1 MEISSIEDDESE
13 KNRKLMSR
21 ISFWISII
29 VSTAI
34 VVWYVATHPPDSKEV
49 QKMRI
54 FFKENSRD
62 VSVFIALPRDEM
74 KEYAE
79 QKRHPFY
86 KSFLEKSEADRDK
99 IRAMIHVSIDYTPYQ
114 YWFNMVFLWIIA
126 FTTLWFFGLM
136 TEGALV
142 IMKKERT
149 ERIRKFNEKSETT
162 NPQTDDKSESNS

>member
-1 MEISSIEDDESE
+1 MEISSIEDDESD

-34 VVWYVATHPPDSKEV
+34 VVWYVTTHPPDSKEV

-74 KEYAE
+74 KDYAE

-99 IRAMIHVSIDYTPYQ
+99 IRAMIHISIDYTPYQ

-142 IMKKERT
+142 IMKKERI
-149 ERIRKFNEKSETT
+149 ERIRQFKEKSA
-162 NPQTDDKSESNS
+162 NSQRDDKPESNS